1 MTTMTEPRLSQCQYC
16 GTVWL
21 AAEPSAGRQPDT
33 CPHDCQATVADYD
46 PWTTEETR

>member
-16 GTVWL
+16 GIVWL
-21 AAEPSAGRQPDT
+21 DPSAGRQPET
-33 CPHDCQATVADYD
+33 CPHECGAVVADYD